1 MRTIKSLGALTL
13 FLSAVPL
20 AGCALGPDFLSPDP
34 PKDAAYLPDGSLSA
48 GKEGEGQR
56 INQGA
61 DVPGRWWEMFHNKR
75 LDELTRSAVEKSP
88 TLAAAEA
95 ALRAAGETAGST
107 AGALYPQLSATGS
120 ASRAQTVNSTS
131 GPTPVV
137 KIYDTVSTG
146 ATFSYVL
153 DIFGGNRRS
162 VEAAQAA
169 AEAQAFTVENTYLTL
184 TSSLAAAAVQEAS
197 YREQIDA
204 EREIIATLKELLG
217 VLETQIA
224 VGTAS
229 NANLLQ
235 QRATLA
241 QAEATLPSLQK
252 KLAQQENTIAVLA
265 GEFPGAYKAE
275 PFRLADFQLP
285 RDLPLSLPS
294 VLARQRPDVRAQEA
308 LLHQASAK
316 IGVAE
321 AARFPSIT
329 LSTSLS
335 TSAADA
341 ARLFMSNSTGWGLA
355 SSLAAPIFDGGKLA
369 HAEEAARASYDQ
381 ASATYRSTVLT
392 AFKDVANALRAVEH
406 DNIAFKSYTTAEQT
420 ARESLELTRS
430 RFKAGTGAYTD
441 VLSAQQTYQ
450 AARINRASSEAD
462 RYQDAI
468 TLFTALGGGWW
479 NRPENAVGQYET
491 PAGAAP
497 SSGDK
502 K

>member
-1 MRTIKSLGALTL
+1 MRRITCIGAPIALV
-13 FLSAVPL
+13 SALAL
-20 AGCALGPDFLSPDP
+20 AGCSVGPDFLSPETP
-34 PKDAAYLPDGSLSA
+34 RDAAYLPDGTPL
-48 GKEGEGQR
+48 GGGEQR
-56 INQGA
+56 IDQAA
-61 DVPGRWWEMFHNKR
+61 DVPARWWEMFHNKR
-75 LDELTRSAVEKSP
+75 LDDLMRSAVAKSP
-88 TLAAAEA
+88 TLAAADA
-95 ALRAAGETAGST
+95 ALRAAGETSSST
-107 AGALYPQLSATGS
+107 AGSLFPQLSAS
-120 ASRAQTVNSTS
+120 ASGSRAQTVNTQS
-131 GPTPVV
+131 GPTPTT

-146 ATFSYVL
+146 ATLSYVL

-162 VEAAQAA
+162 VEAADAA

-184 TSSLAAAAVQEAS
+184 TSGLAAAAVQEAS

-241 QAEATLPSLQK
+241 QAEATLPGLEK
-252 KLAQQENTIAVLA
+252 RLAQQENTIAVLA
-265 GEFPGAYKAE
+265 GEFPGAYKAD

-285 RDLPLSLPS
+285 KDLPLSLPS
-294 VLARQRPDVRAQEA
+294 TLLRRRPDIRAQEA

-321 AARFPSIT
+321 AARLPSLT
-329 LSTSLS
+329 LSASLT
-335 TSAADA
+335 TSATEMAQ
-341 ARLFMSNSTGWGLA
+341 LFMSNSTGWGLA
-355 SSLAAPIFDGGKLA
+355 SSLAAPIFDGGRLA
-369 HAEEAARASYDQ
+369 HAEKAAEASYDQ
-381 ASATYRSTVLT
+381 ALANYRGTVLS

-406 DNIAFKSYTTAEQT
+406 DNAAFQSYTAAERT
-420 ARESLELTRS
+420 ARESLELARS

-468 TLFTALGGGWW
+468 TLFAALGGGWW
-479 NRPENAVGQYET
+479 NRPDNVVGQFDAKAAK
-491 PAGAAP
+491 PGAPP
-497 SSGDK
+497 SSGDAK
-502 K
+502 